1 MAKRIWTI
9 GRIAAGILLFI
20 FLLGLI
26 AFVLLSLPGVQNWSK
41 AKLQVWIN
49 EHIENEIS
57 YSDFKFN
64 IFTGGSVDD
73 LLILD
78 HHKDTLIFAKELDF
92 STAKSLSSLFNN
104 ELKIN
109 AVNLNGTTLQVI
121 EYAGEWGNSLDYFIK
136 QFDQKKDRKTTKK
149 KPFDIAIQTV
159 QLENTR
165 HVRIREQTGIR
176 EEYYIQSAFI
186 EIGSLMLPANY
197 YYFKDLQITKPS
209 IHIYKSNPVTNKI
222 KATAPTRDSTEYYC
236 KNPFILYF
244 GKINLT
250 QGDFHYKDFLLDTV
264 TVPDET
270 SINYK
275 NFSLYN
281 LNTDIH
287 DFYYQ
292 NLEGT
297 GKVQKFNCSI
307 NQTKTIKNFSADQ
320 LSIHRSGVEI
330 MNFNLETDR
339 SKIQDSFK
347 LHYNEYSNILNFNH
361 EVILDYHTQG
371 SQIHINDISYFLKS
385 AAQNSF
391 FKRNKD
397 ISLNWSGQ
405 IIGRINSLKGFGITA
420 NLDNG
425 LIYHGDFSIK
435 NTTLKGKEFLDI
447 NIKKLT
453 TKLEYISSLIPEV
466 KMSPQL
472 KNLGQINYIG
482 NYTGY
487 FEDFV
492 TYGTMS
498 TSLGNVKSDIRLN
511 LRPGIESAT
520 FSGDLDFYNFDI
532 GRLLDQKDLGKTTFT
547 AYIKNG
553 KGLTAK
559 SINADLEAKIQTLSY
574 NDYIYN
580 NIVFNGKLSPELL
593 DGKINVKEKN
603 LDIEFLGKISNL
615 QKEPNLNFDLKINKA
630 DLKELKLVEVGIIV
644 SSEIRADLR
653 NTKIDKI
660 DGDLLLSN
668 TSLYNYE
675 KNRVL
680 TLGDIKFSQLRK
692 NRILSTTISSEFINA
707 KITGEYKTV
716 GIYNQLMTYL
726 HQHYEPILKLAKINY
741 KVDHEPTN
749 YSAQF
754 EGQSLARIF
763 NFMGW
768 NVKFDQFTANL
779 ENNTRNDSI
788 YMKLSIDNLHY
799 GDLHIPKITQTLE
812 GSSKELTAHTTS
824 PSIYFKQKNF
834 SNALDIRA
842 NLDHDKAK
850 VFIYSA
856 DSSQINTLY
865 DLGIMVQIVGPDKVF
880 TIINQD
886 VVLHGKAWTLD
897 QKGRLDLY
905 QNSFEINNLTLEDS
919 TSKIEIDDKGRQGL
933 KILLLNLNLSSLNG
947 LIGSPKVKFEGLF
960 DTRVDIKNIYSF
972 EEAFANVNISN
983 LRINQKNYGRTKI
996 DIGIPNPSDPAKI
1009 VFSNQY
1015 KETKIDGKGTF
1026 NLPLGKNYK
1035 HPKYEF
1041 NLDFNLESFPIAF
1054 LETFLTQIQNTQGN
1068 FNGKANLKY
1077 VDKKL
1082 LANGEL
1088 VALDGYTLISYL
1100 NAGFKFHQQKIVL
1113 DDNEIIF
1120 NNISMTDVLDN
1131 PIAVDGIITH
1141 KNFVEYHINAN
1152 LNSRK
1157 ALILNTSKGQNP
1169 NFYGY
1174 GIGSFNVDFNGPT
1187 DRLDMTI
1194 AARSLRGSKLFLPIS
1209 QEQVAEENRFVQ
1221 YEIIDTIET
1230 ISDFQPKTIKGMN
1243 ILINLDVTEDAEI
1256 QILFDEK
1263 TGDILKGTGR
1273 GTLQIQSL
1281 RDNTFTIKGAYE
1293 IEDGQYLFTLFNF
1306 VNKPFR
1312 LKRGGTIQWTGDPLD
1327 ANIRLEAS
1335 YEKLS
1340 VSPAP
1345 LLQEYTSLDQEL
1357 QEEIKN
1363 RTNVDLTMILTGS
1376 LLKPDISFDLA
1387 FPDATGNL
1395 KSLLE
1400 NKLRVL
1406 KQNPDQLNQQV
1417 ASLIAFRTF
1426 LGSNANVGAGLSNT
1440 TISTMSEF
1448 LSNQMSIFV
1457 SNLLSEAYENVG
1469 FISGVDFNI
1478 NYDVNRNPNPLEQ
1491 TRLNLNE
1498 GEVAFSVRHRLLN
1511 DQLAFTF
1518 GGNYGSNSPLVGNAY
1533 FNPESVIEWNTPV
1546 PGLKLRIYYK
1556 SVTSLQGLR
1565 HRVGAGVSRRKEF
1578 DSLFDFKKAI
1588 KDQAKENKKG

>member
-9 GRIAAGILLFI
+9 GRIFIGLLLFI

-26 AFVLLSLPGVQNWSK
+26 LFVLLSLPGVQNWSK
-41 AKLQVWIN
+41 EKLQVWLNAQIDN
-49 EHIENEIS
+49 SIS

-64 IFTGGSVDD
+64 IFTGGSIDN

-78 HHKDTLIFAKELDF
+78 HHQDTLIYAKELNF
-92 STAKSLSSLFNN
+92 STSKSLSSLINN

-109 AVNLNGTTLQVI
+109 EVKLEGTTLQVI
-121 EYAGEWGNSLDYFIK
+121 EYAGEYGNSLDFFIK
-136 QFDQKKDRKTTKK
+136 QFDQKEKRKTTKK
-149 KPFDIAIQTV
+149 KPFDLAIQTV
-159 QLENTR
+159 TIQNSR
-165 HVRIREQTGIR
+165 HVRIRQETGIR
-176 EEYYIQSAFI
+176 EEYYLNSASL
-186 EIGSLMLPANY
+186 EIGSLMIPANY
-197 YYFKDLQITKPS
+197 YYFKDVQITKPS
-209 IHIYKSNPVTNKI
+209 IYIYKSNPISNKI
-222 KATAPTRDSTEYYC
+222 KAVAPIRDSTQYFC
-236 KNPFILYF
+236 RNPFILYF
-244 GKINLT
+244 GNIHLT
-250 QGDFHYKDFLLDTV
+250 NGDFHFKDNNQDTATTSNDV
-264 TVPDET
+264 

-281 LNTDIH
+281 LNTDIR

-297 GKVQKFNCSI
+297 GQVKKFNCNI
-307 NQTKTIKNFSADQ
+307 NQTKNIKNFSAGQ
-320 LSIHRSGVEI
+320 LSIGRNGVEFN
-330 MNFNLETDR
+330 NFVLETDH
-339 SKIQDSFK
+339 SKLQDSLK

-361 EVILDYHTQG
+361 EVILDYYTDG

-391 FKRNKD
+391 FKRNKNV
-397 ISLNWSGQ
+397 SLNWAGQ
-405 IIGRINSLKGFGITA
+405 IIGRINSLKGFGMNA

-425 LIYHGDFSIK
+425 LIFQGDFSIK

-447 NIKKLT
+447 NIKKLST
-453 TKLEYISSLIPEV
+453 RLDYISSLIPEI
-466 KMSPQL
+466 KTSPQL
-472 KNLGQINYIG
+472 KNLGQLNYNG
-482 NYTGY
+482 NFTGY

-492 TYGTMS
+492 SYGTLN
-498 TSLGNVKSDIRLN
+498 TGLGIVKSDIRLN
-511 LRPGIESAT
+511 LRPGVASAT
-520 FSGDLDFYNFDI
+520 FSGDLDFINFDL

-559 SINADLEAKIQTLSY
+559 SINADLEAKIQSLYY
-574 NDYIYN
+574 NEYMYN
-580 NIVFNGKLSPELL
+580 NITFNGKLSPDFL
-593 DGKINVKEKN
+593 DGKILVKEKN
-603 LDIEFLGKISNL
+603 LDLNFSGKISNL
-615 QKEPNLNFDLKINKA
+615 QKEPNLNFDLKITKA
-630 DLKELKLVEVGIIV
+630 DIKELKLANVGIII
-644 SSEIRADLR
+644 SSDIRADLR

-668 TSLYNYE
+668 TSLYDYE

-692 NRILSTTISSEFINA
+692 NRILSTNISSEFINA
-707 KITGEYKTV
+707 KITGEYKTA

-726 HQHYEPILKLAKINY
+726 HQHYEPILKLAKIKY

-754 EGQSLARIF
+754 EGQSLSRVF
-763 NFMGW
+763 NFLGW
-768 NVKFDQFTANL
+768 NVKFDQFSANL

-812 GSSKELTAHTTS
+812 GSSKEITAHTTS
-824 PSIYFKQKNF
+824 PSIYYNKKNF

-850 VFIYSA
+850 IFIYSA
-856 DSSQINTLY
+856 DSSQINPLY

-886 VVLHGKAWTLD
+886 VVLHGKSWTLD

-1041 NLDFNLESFPIAF
+1041 NLDFNLESFPISF
-1054 LETFLTQIQNTQGN
+1054 LETFLTQIQNTQGT

-1088 VALDGYTLISYL
+1088 IASDGYTLISYL
-1100 NAGFKFHQQKIVL
+1100 NAGFKFHKQKIVL
-1113 DDNEIIF
+1113 EDNEIKF

-1157 ALILNTSKGQNP
+1157 ALILNTTKGQNP

-1194 AARSLRGSKLFLPIS
+1194 AARSLRGSKLILPIS

-1221 YEIIDTIET
+1221 YEVIDTIES
-1230 ISDFQPKTIKGMN
+1230 ISEFEPKPIKGMN

-1273 GTLQIQSL
+1273 GNLQIQST

-1345 LLQEYTSLDQEL
+1345 LLQEYTSVDPDFEQ
-1357 QEEIKN
+1357 EIKN

-1395 KSLLE
+1395 KSTLE

-1426 LGSNANVGAGLSNT
+1426 LGSNTNVGSGLSNT

-1478 NYDVNRNPNPLEQ
+1478 NYDVNKNPLPQ
-1491 TRLNLNE
+1491 TRLNE

-1518 GGNYGSNSPLVGNAY
+1518 GGNYVSNSPIVGNAY

-1578 DSLFDFKKAI
+1578 DSLFDFKKAM